1 MLSAYKSSDI
11 YYKNHNNK
19 TITFNFNFKKRIKT
33 KTSNFLK
40 QNKQESDI
48 LKYCKDNNIS
58 IEKITS
64 NKYIHYFLKDE

>member
-19 TITFNFNFKKRIKT
+19 IITFNFNFKKRIKT
-33 KTSNFLK
+33 KTSKFLK

-48 LKYCKDNNIS
+48 LKYCKDNNIL